1 MSWTLLSLSDTI
13 SSFLSKAEIIDSEI
27 ILFKE
32 LFEASRAVT

>member
-13 SSFLSKAEIIDSEI
+13 SSLLSKAEIIDSEI